1 MTPED
6 RLRQAIQHRTDNV
19 EPSPDGLTRIE
30 EKLMDAQQDT
40 KRNRIL
46 MAVGAAAAA
55 IALVVGAVVLSQ
67 DDDEVNTAD
76 TTTTLTGET
85 TTTEATTT
93 TEGTTT
99 TTAFAPVVD
108 PSAPI
113 FPDPNTSQ
121 RFDDPV
127 AVASAWAKDVV
138 GFRDPIA
145 DPFQAGDNRSGE
157 VEIRSFAESAP
168 TVVLVRQLEDDTW
181 FVIGATTD
189 SIQLSEPTT
198 GATISSPQTLAG
210 AAYAFEGVVNVRLYV
225 DGVTEPIAETFVM
238 GRGDGVLGDFS
249 SPIDFSAPAGS
260 QYGVLLFSE
269 ASGEDGSAIFA
280 AAIRVAL

>member
-6 RLRQAIQHRTDNV
+6 RLRQAIRTRTDNV
-19 EPSPDGLTRIE
+19 GPSPDGLTRIE
-30 EKLMDAQQDT
+30 EKLMDTQQDT

-46 MAVGAAAAA
+46 MAVGAAAVV
-55 IALVVGAVVLSQ
+55 ALVVGAVVLSQ
-67 DDDEVNTAD
+67 DDDEVNTAGS
-76 TTTTLTGET
+76 TTLAGET
-85 TTTEATTT
+85 TTTEAPTT

-108 PSAPI
+108 PSLPI
-113 FPDPNTSQ
+113 FPDPATSR

-127 AVASAWAKDVV
+127 AVAAAWAKDVV

-189 SIQLSEPTT
+189 SIRLSEPTT
-198 GATISSPQTLAG
+198 GATISSPQTLTG
-210 AAYAFEGVVNVRLYV
+210 AAYAFEGTVNVRLYV
-225 DGVTEPIAETFVM
+225 DGATEPIAETIVT

>member
-6 RLRQAIQHRTDNV
+6 RLRQAIRTRTDNV

-46 MAVGAAAAA
+46 MAVGAAAVV
-55 IALVVGAVVLSQ
+55 ALVVGAAVLSQ
-67 DDDEVNTAD
+67 DDDEVNTAGS
-76 TTTTLTGET
+76 TTLAGET
-85 TTTEATTT
+85 TTTEAPTT

-108 PSAPI
+108 PSLPI
-113 FPDPNTSQ
+113 FPDPATSR

-127 AVASAWAKDVV
+127 AVAAAWATDVV
-138 GFRDPIA
+138 GFRDPIV

-157 VEIRSFAESAP
+157 VEIRSFAEGAP

-189 SIQLSEPTT
+189 SIRLSEPAT
-198 GATISSPQTLAG
+198 GATISSPQTLTG

-225 DGVTEPIAETFVM
+225 DGVTEPIAETIAM

-260 QYGVLLFSE
+260 KYGVLLFSE